1 MKRLL
6 PPFRA
11 VRLSLVSILLLA
23 TLSFA
28 TAASATVMR
37 YADIPSLIDISDV
50 IVQGTVVNETFLTEP
65 DTGHTVTRT
74 EIKVSRT
81 FLGPAKEKLV
91 FQQWGGIAEGKT
103 SGVPGDA
110 RFEKGEEVILF
121 LHSADKAPGLFLSA
135 LGQSKYKIL
144 RDANGVHVWR
154 TLDDMSFLAE
164 GTAPTR
170 LEHRPDEKLGYDS
183 FVAELE
189 ATIAAVKETK

>member
-11 VRLSLVSILLLA
+11 VRLSLVGILVLA
-23 TLSFA
+23 ALSFA

-37 YADIPSLIDISDV
+37 YADIPTLVDISNV
-50 IVQGTVVNETFLTEP
+50 IVQGKVVSETFLTEP

-74 EIKVSRT
+74 ELQVTRT
-81 FLGPAKEKLV
+81 FFGPAQEKIV
-91 FQQWGGIAEGKT
+91 FQQWGGIKDGKT

-121 LHSADKAPGLFLSA
+121 LHTATKAPGLFLSA
-135 LGQSKYKIL
+135 MGQSKYKVV
-144 RDANGVHVWR
+144 RNDQGTQVWR
-154 TLDDMSFLAE
+154 SLDDMSFLAE
-164 GTAPTR
+164 GTAPTK

-189 ATIAAVKETK
+189 ATIAAVKEAK